1 MRSTP
6 LVTVALAAM
15 IAACQPAA
23 PAGLTDADKAVLRGV
38 GDTAQA
44 ILNSPPVDWEAYSA
58 RWHTEDVVVMPP
70 GAAAISGR
78 GAVVAF
84 LKTFP
89 PLSNVRF
96 QVQETEGT
104 GDLAYQWG
112 TYEMD
117 MAVPG
122 MAAPVHDTGKFLEIW
137 RRQADGSWKLT
148 REMFN
153 SDVPPPAPADT
164 TKKS

>member
-1 MRSTP
+1 MRRTTR
-6 LVTVALAAM
+6 LGVVALAAA

-23 PAGLTDADKAVLRGV
+23 PAGLSEADQTSLRTV
-38 GDTAQA
+38 ADTAA
-44 ILNSPPVDWEAYSA
+44 AMLNSPPVDWEAYSA
-58 RWHTEDVVVMPP
+58 KWHAEDVVLMAP
-70 GAAAISGR
+70 GAAAVSGR
-78 GAVVAF
+78 AAVVEF

-89 PLSNVRF
+89 PLSSVRF
-96 QVQETEGT
+96 QVQEVGGV
-104 GDLAYQWG
+104 GDVAYMWG

-122 MAAPVHDTGKFLEIW
+122 AAAPVHDRGKFLEVW
-137 RRQADGSWKLT
+137 KKDSGGWKLA

-164 TKKS
+164 TRKS